1 VLLDVRMPGMNG
13 IAVFD
18 QLVARGLLPRLP
30 VIFLTGHGDVPM
42 AVDSLKR
49 GAFDFFEKPF
59 NDNQLMDRV
68 DEARAQSRRA
78 ADSAA
83 VRSRLATLSARERE
97 VLDLILAGK
106 MNKVVADELGI
117 SMRTVEVH
125 RAHIFD
131 KMQVKTA
138 VELAGLL
145 KYPYSTPAHDS
156 LPDGLA
162 FLHIA
167 PNCSRSNGRLWLQGR
182 TGPPR
187 STTNRC
193 LGWLRGRE
201 TLPTLPEVGR
211 SPVRGAAGGSA
222 ACGTTSPSGLGT
234 LRRPRGRLATNLY
247 LLLVTAACAQQPP
260 PAFLFE
266 EAL

>member
-1 VLLDVRMPGMNG
+1 MLHIVDDEDVIRDALEWLAQSRGVPARGHAGGQAFLDAIAAQEEAGAGTGGDGDCVLLDVRMPGMNG

-18 QLVARGLLPRLP
+18 QLVARGLLARLP

-68 DEARAQSRRA
+68 EEALAASRQA
-78 ADSAA
+78 AAAGA
-83 VRSRLATLSARERE
+83 VRARLATLSARERE
-97 VLDLILAGK
+97 VLDLILAGN
-106 MNKVVADELGI
+106 MNKVVADKLGI

-145 KYPYSTPAHDS
+145 K
-156 LPDGLA
+156 
-162 FLHIA
+162 
-167 PNCSRSNGRLWLQGR
+167 
-182 TGPPR
+182 
-187 STTNRC
+187 
-193 LGWLRGRE
+193 
-201 TLPTLPEVGR
+201 
-211 SPVRGAAGGSA
+211 
-222 ACGTTSPSGLGT
+222 
-234 LRRPRGRLATNLY
+234 
-247 LLLVTAACAQQPP
+247 
-260 PAFLFE
+260 
-266 EAL
+266 

>member
-1 VLLDVRMPGMNG
+1 MLHIVDDEEVIRDALAWLAQSRGLAAHGYASGEEFLAGVDKHTDPGGDCVLLDVRMPGMNG

-18 QLVARGLLPRLP
+18 QMVSRKLLPRLP

-68 DEARAQSRRA
+68 DQALAASRRA
-78 ADSAA
+78 GDAQA
-83 VRSRLATLSARERE
+83 VHARLASLSARERE
-97 VLDLILAGK
+97 VLDLILAGM
-106 MNKVVADELGI
+106 MNKVVADKLGI

-145 KYPYSTPAHDS
+145 K
-156 LPDGLA
+156 
-162 FLHIA
+162 
-167 PNCSRSNGRLWLQGR
+167 
-182 TGPPR
+182 
-187 STTNRC
+187 
-193 LGWLRGRE
+193 
-201 TLPTLPEVGR
+201 
-211 SPVRGAAGGSA
+211 
-222 ACGTTSPSGLGT
+222 
-234 LRRPRGRLATNLY
+234 
-247 LLLVTAACAQQPP
+247 
-260 PAFLFE
+260 
-266 EAL
+266 

>member
-1 VLLDVRMPGMNG
+1 MLHIVDDEEVIRDALAWLAQSRGLAARGYAGGQAFLDSVGEPDLDGDCVLLDVRMPDMNG
-13 IAVFD
+13 VAVFD
-18 QLVARGLLPRLP
+18 QLIGRGLLPRLP

-68 DEARAQSRRA
+68 DQALAASRA
-78 ADSAA
+78 AAA
-83 VRSRLATLSARERE
+83 SDQVRVRLATLSARERE

-145 KYPYSTPAHDS
+145 K
-156 LPDGLA
+156 
-162 FLHIA
+162 
-167 PNCSRSNGRLWLQGR
+167 
-182 TGPPR
+182 
-187 STTNRC
+187 
-193 LGWLRGRE
+193 
-201 TLPTLPEVGR
+201 
-211 SPVRGAAGGSA
+211 
-222 ACGTTSPSGLGT
+222 
-234 LRRPRGRLATNLY
+234 
-247 LLLVTAACAQQPP
+247 
-260 PAFLFE
+260 
-266 EAL
+266 

>member
-1 VLLDVRMPGMNG
+1 MLHIVDDEDVIRDALEWLAHSRGLAARGYAGGQAFLDALGAHLAPPDASDANGECVLLDVRMPGMNG

-18 QLVARGLLPRLP
+18 QLVARGLLARLP

-68 DEARAQSRRA
+68 EEALAASRQA
-78 ADSAA
+78 AAAHA
-83 VRSRLATLSARERE
+83 VRARLATLSARERE
-97 VLDLILAGK
+97 VLDLILAGN
-106 MNKVVADELGI
+106 MNKVVADKLGI

-145 KYPYSTPAHDS
+145 K
-156 LPDGLA
+156 
-162 FLHIA
+162 
-167 PNCSRSNGRLWLQGR
+167 
-182 TGPPR
+182 
-187 STTNRC
+187 
-193 LGWLRGRE
+193 
-201 TLPTLPEVGR
+201 
-211 SPVRGAAGGSA
+211 
-222 ACGTTSPSGLGT
+222 
-234 LRRPRGRLATNLY
+234 
-247 LLLVTAACAQQPP
+247 
-260 PAFLFE
+260 
-266 EAL
+266 

>member
-1 VLLDVRMPGMNG
+1 MLHIVDDEEVIRDALAWLAQSRGLAARGYAGGQAFLDSVGEPDLDGDCVLLDVRMPDMNG
-13 IAVFD
+13 VAVFD
-18 QLVARGLLPRLP
+18 QLIGRGLLPRLP

-68 DEARAQSRRA
+68 DQALAASRA
-78 ADSAA
+78 AA
-83 VRSRLATLSARERE
+83 VSDQVRMRLATLSARERE

-145 KYPYSTPAHDS
+145 K
-156 LPDGLA
+156 
-162 FLHIA
+162 
-167 PNCSRSNGRLWLQGR
+167 
-182 TGPPR
+182 
-187 STTNRC
+187 
-193 LGWLRGRE
+193 
-201 TLPTLPEVGR
+201 
-211 SPVRGAAGGSA
+211 
-222 ACGTTSPSGLGT
+222 
-234 LRRPRGRLATNLY
+234 
-247 LLLVTAACAQQPP
+247 
-260 PAFLFE
+260 
-266 EAL
+266 

>member
-1 VLLDVRMPGMNG
+1 MLHIVDDEAVVRDSLSWLATSRASLHAPTNRASASSRKSATALRSRRRLRAARRRMPDMNG
-13 IAVFD
+13 VAVFD
-18 QLVARGLLPRLP
+18 QLLARGVAQRMP

-68 DEARAQSRRA
+68 QEALATSRRA
-78 ADSAA
+78 GETAA
-83 VRSRLATLSARERE
+83 VHARLATLSVRERE

-106 MNKVVADELGI
+106 MNKVVADQLGI

-145 KYPYSTPAHDS
+145 K
-156 LPDGLA
+156 
-162 FLHIA
+162 
-167 PNCSRSNGRLWLQGR
+167 
-182 TGPPR
+182 
-187 STTNRC
+187 
-193 LGWLRGRE
+193 
-201 TLPTLPEVGR
+201 
-211 SPVRGAAGGSA
+211 
-222 ACGTTSPSGLGT
+222 
-234 LRRPRGRLATNLY
+234 
-247 LLLVTAACAQQPP
+247 
-260 PAFLFE
+260 
-266 EAL
+266 

>member
-1 VLLDVRMPGMNG
+1 MLHIVDDEDVIRDALEWLAQSRGVPTRGYAGGAAFLDALQAPPDGAPGADAAPAAQGDCVLLDVRMPGMNG

-18 QLVARGLLPRLP
+18 QLVARGLLARLP

-68 DEARAQSRRA
+68 EEALAASRQA
-78 ADSAA
+78 ASADA
-83 VRSRLATLSARERE
+83 VRARLATLSARERE
-97 VLDLILAGK
+97 VLDLILAGN
-106 MNKVVADELGI
+106 MNKVVADKLGI

-145 KYPYSTPAHDS
+145 K
-156 LPDGLA
+156 
-162 FLHIA
+162 
-167 PNCSRSNGRLWLQGR
+167 
-182 TGPPR
+182 
-187 STTNRC
+187 
-193 LGWLRGRE
+193 
-201 TLPTLPEVGR
+201 
-211 SPVRGAAGGSA
+211 
-222 ACGTTSPSGLGT
+222 
-234 LRRPRGRLATNLY
+234 
-247 LLLVTAACAQQPP
+247 
-260 PAFLFE
+260 
-266 EAL
+266 